1 MKITDSEIIKS
12 GEKELLD
19 AITADLDWGAI
30 EDIFIKNHGLEIEED
45 IEYQKGDIVS
55 YQDQIAYQLEFSVK
69 VGLSVLLDREGNYLS
84 VAVSGQ
90 QGNSEVSGEKTG
102 EEIENVTDKVENFQG
117 NEPPGESKND
127 YLEALTELDAVEM
140 PDGSE
145 TETEQ
150 SSKMGTP
157 EDYIN
162 KHSDNAEEQ
171 PAA

>member
-55 YQDQIAYQLEFSVK
+55 YRDQIAYQLEFSVK

-84 VAVSGQ
+84 VAIRGRQ
-90 QGNSEVSGEKTG
+90 DNSEVSGEKTG
-102 EEIENVTDKVENFQG
+102 DEIENDSDNVENLQE
-117 NEPPGESKND
+117 NESPGESKDD
-127 YLEALTELDAVEM
+127 YLEALAELDAVEM

-150 SSKMGTP
+150 NSDMGTP
-157 EDYIN
+157 
-162 KHSDNAEEQ
+162 
-171 PAA
+171 